1 MSSGEHEISG
11 RLIALAEDRRPVG
24 ADVRRQVL
32 AALFRLLVQRRE
44 PNAESLQHGLRLT
57 TERINRALGARGS
70 FLLLLD
76 ASVKEAEVVAAALAE
91 PRDRG
96 ARERRETRAQGLI
109 GARLR
114 AVQLG
119 LLPEVHAPLRQAE
132 LSEEQVP
139 LALKHSLRGEC
150 APLLVVPVSVSQ
162 RLEGLLV
169 LLGRT
174 SGRAYSEPEL
184 EFAEEVARHLVRGL
198 QRSLGLGAPL
208 SEDEKGQCV
217 AVLADVSWWEPAED
231 FEPDLDLLEELG
243 ERLLGHNS
251 ILPLERRGRGLK
263 VALGNPLDAQA
274 IDAFELASGLEVRE
288 RLASTPA
295 RVRSYLR
302 RAFPNLADEAE
313 EGPNLQGDLVAQL
326 AQGLGE
332 YEDTDPFQY
341 TFTETIDE
349 RSSPIVRL
357 ASKIIED
364 AYFRGA
370 SDVHVEASEHA
381 VVVRHR
387 VDGACRERVQL
398 PAAAARPL
406 VARLKIMSDLDVA
419 EHRLP
424 QDGRIDYRRYNRE
437 LPIDLRVSILPM
449 LHGEW
454 VCLRIL
460 EKKRSALPLDELGF
474 SSYNLDRY
482 RQALRTP
489 YGLILHCG
497 PTGAGKSMTLYAAL
511 NELNDPRLKIVT
523 AEDPIEYVLRG
534 IGQLQIKRSIGLDFS
549 KALRS
554 FLRHDPDVILVGE
567 IRDSE
572 TAQIAVDASLTGHL
586 LLSTLHT
593 NDASSS
599 IARLVKLGIEPFL
612 VANTLVGIC
621 AQRLVRRLCHCREL
635 VAPSA
640 QERAYMKR
648 AQDEGSVN
656 ELGKA
661 VGCEH
666 CNHLGYRGRT
676 GVHELMLMGGRL
688 RQQISEEATA
698 EVLKRTA
705 RDLGMRTLFEDCLE
719 KVKAQTT
726 TLEETFR
733 VSQPDEQ
740 L

>member
-1 MSSGEHEISG
+1 MVTPPRDPGVRAEAPVSSGEHEITG
-11 RLIALAEDRRPVG
+11 RLIALADDRRPVG

-44 PNAESLQHGLRLT
+44 PNAETLQHGLRLT
-57 TERINRALGARGS
+57 TERLNRALGARGS

-76 ASVKEAEVVAAALAE
+76 ASVKEAEVITAALAE
-91 PRDRG
+91 PSDPS
-96 ARERRETRAQGLI
+96 ARERRESRAQALV

-114 AVQLG
+114 AIQLG
-119 LLPEVHAPLRQAE
+119 LLPEVQPPLRQTE
-132 LSEEQVP
+132 LSEEETP

-150 APLLVVPVSVSQ
+150 APLAVVPVSVSQ

-174 SGRAYSEPEL
+174 SGRAYSQPEL
-184 EFAEEVARHLVRGL
+184 EFCQEVARHLVRGL
-198 QRSLGLGAPL
+198 QRSLGLGSPL
-208 SEDEKGQCV
+208 SDDEKGQCV
-217 AVLADVSWWEPAED
+217 AVLADVDWWDPPED
-231 FEPDLDLLEELG
+231 FEPDLDLLDELG
-243 ERLLGHNS
+243 ERLLARNS
-251 ILPLERRGRGLK
+251 ILPLLRSGRGLE

-274 IDAFELASGLEVRE
+274 IDAFELASGLQVRK
-288 RLASTPA
+288 RFASTPA
-295 RVRSYLR
+295 RVRGFLK
-302 RAFPNLADEAE
+302 RAFPNLEDEASD

-332 YEDTDPFQY
+332 FEDTDPFQY
-341 TFTETIDE
+341 TFNETIDE

-357 ASKIIED
+357 ASKIVED

-370 SDVHVEASEHA
+370 SDIHVEASEHA

-387 VDGACRERVQL
+387 VDGTCRERVQL

-406 VARLKIMSDLDVA
+406 VARFKIMSDLDVA

-511 NELNDPRLKIVT
+511 NEINDPRLKIVT
-523 AEDPIEYVLRG
+523 AEDPIEYVLAG

-567 IRDSE
+567 IRDTE

-593 NDASSS
+593 NDA
-599 IARLVKLGIEPFL
+599 
-612 VANTLVGIC
+612 
-621 AQRLVRRLCHCREL
+621 
-635 VAPSA
+635 
-640 QERAYMKR
+640 
-648 AQDEGSVN
+648 
-656 ELGKA
+656 
-661 VGCEH
+661 
-666 CNHLGYRGRT
+666 
-676 GVHELMLMGGRL
+676 
-688 RQQISEEATA
+688 
-698 EVLKRTA
+698 
-705 RDLGMRTLFEDCLE
+705 
-719 KVKAQTT
+719 
-726 TLEETFR
+726 
-733 VSQPDEQ
+733 
-740 L
+740 